1 MPALD
6 LDPYFARIGYSGP
19 SVANLSTLQELHA
32 LHPVAIVFEN
42 LDVLLKRPIQLD
54 VETLVRK
61 LIHRGRGGYCYE
73 QNTLFPAVLQAIGF
87 SVSSIGARVQWRY
100 PEGSV
105 TPRAHMVLRIRLPD
119 SDYIADVG
127 FGLMTLT
134 APLRLQAGIEQPT
147 PHGLYRLIPVGD
159 EMRLEAKTSEGWAAV
174 YQVSL
179 QEHAPAD
186 WEVQNWFTSTNPNS
200 RFTKELMVARPAEK
214 RRYGLLN
221 NILST
226 YHLDG
231 TTERQM
237 IETLEALETILRNE
251 FNVDVTSEFKG
262 AFAGLWPNKGTR

>member
-1 MPALD
+1 
-6 LDPYFARIGYSGP
+6 
-19 SVANLSTLQELHA
+19 
-32 LHPVAIVFEN
+32 
-42 LDVLLKRPIQLD
+42 
-54 VETLVRK
+54 
-61 LIHRGRGGYCYE
+61 
-73 QNTLFPAVLQAIGF
+73 
-87 SVSSIGARVQWRY
+87 
-100 PEGSV
+100 
-105 TPRAHMVLRIRLPD
+105 MVLRIRLPD